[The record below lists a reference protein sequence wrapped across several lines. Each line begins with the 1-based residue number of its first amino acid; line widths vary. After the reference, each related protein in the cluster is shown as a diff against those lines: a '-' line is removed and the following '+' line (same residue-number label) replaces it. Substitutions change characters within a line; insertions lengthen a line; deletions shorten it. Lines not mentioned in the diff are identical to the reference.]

1 MKFIVQAPG
10 PIPAAVKCDVNA
22 SHDMSF
28 FSFRKDEI
36 LRRKKLIDRLFA
48 DGSSFFI
55 YPFKVF
61 WLATPI
67 ESEHPAQI
75 LITVSKRAFK
85 HATDR
90 NRIKR
95 QIREAYRNNKHHLYH
110 CLEKCSTSM
119 VIAFIYTANTPL
131 TSAEIETK
139 IKAAIKR
146 LSGEIEKKLN
156 NPASSLSDNIK
167 YTS

>member
-1 MKFIVQAPG
+1 LFRRRFA
-10 PIPAAVKCDVNA
+10 PAALKFDANA

-48 DGSSFFI
+48 EGFSFFT
-55 YPFKVF
+55 YPFKIF
-61 WLATPI
+61 WLATPV

-75 LITVSKRAFK
+75 LITVSKRTFK

-95 QIREAYRNNKHHLYH
+95 QIREAYRHHKHHLYQ
-110 CLEKCSTSM
+110 CLEKLDAPV

-131 TSAEIETK
+131 TSPEIETK
-139 IKAAIKR
+139 IKAAMKR

-156 NPASSLSDNIK
+156 NPSSSLSDKIK